1 MSRGIKDYPSETRRY
16 GIENNLQC
24 MYCGNT
30 TAFYTNLKLKHE
42 ITVEDGYLSVA
53 LNKKKTKIVLDAI
66 SKNIW
71 DMVDK
76 SKMDGKEVFFCA
88 NCDESES
95 VDFQERLIDYCWQ
108 MNCPGCEVCGD
119 YISEEVLKELCC
131 DCINE
136 RKGQISE
143 EDCNYSCPNYDNG
156 LMDVFIHY
164 GLTLEDL
171 LTELGYK

>member
-1 MSRGIKDYPSETRRY
+1 MSRMIKEYPSETRKY
-16 GIENNLQC
+16 NIANNLQC
-24 MYCGNT
+24 TYCGNT

-53 LNKKKTKIVLDAI
+53 LNKKKSKRILDAI

-88 NCDESES
+88 NCDESEA

-119 YISEEVLKELCC
+119 YIPEADLREMCSQCIEERNGE
-131 DCINE
+131 IT
-136 RKGQISE
+136 E
-143 EDCNYSCPNYDNG
+143 EDCIYSCPNYDYG
-156 LMDVFIHY
+156 MIEVFNHY
-164 GLTLEDL
+164 GLTLDDMKNL
-171 LTELGYK
+171 